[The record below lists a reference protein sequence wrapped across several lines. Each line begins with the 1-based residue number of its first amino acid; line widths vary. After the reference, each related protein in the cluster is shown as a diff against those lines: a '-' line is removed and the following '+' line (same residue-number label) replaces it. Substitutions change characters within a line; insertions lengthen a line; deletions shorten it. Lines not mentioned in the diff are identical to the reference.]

1 MKFSIYNKSNILIS
15 SISLLITF
23 VSPIFSNLTFQDA
36 QYSTIH
42 YHTNGGTPI
51 SSRTFKVGDS
61 IDIPTTTREGFTF
74 VDWYTDISMV
84 KEFNLT
90 IMPAW
95 DIKIYAKWDA
105 NLYTISFETN
115 GGNTIPIIQGYFGDS
130 IPLPNNPTR
139 IGYTF
144 QGWFRDSN
152 HTNFFNLSSF
162 PSMNLTLYAKWL
174 INQYTISF
182 DTNGGNSIQTQT
194 KNYHTSLSL
203 PNPTKVGHTFAGW
216 FTDVR
221 LTQAFTLTNMPAQ
234 NLTLYAKWTIN
245 QYTITFHTNGGNP
258 ITNETYDYGAV
269 LVLPTPIRN
278 GFSFAGWFTNV
289 GLTQVAPIN
298 MPAQDINFY
307 AKWNINQYSITFETN
322 GGNTIEIQ
330 TYFYGDTLNLPTP
343 TKLSHTFLGWFTDFE
358 LTQESPTNMPPR
370 DITLYAKWVIYYT
383 ITFNTNNG
391 NSIPNETYYYGDSL
405 ILPTAIKPGYSF
417 AGWFTDLNLT
427 QPAPEMM
434 PAQDITL
441 FAKWTIN
448 QYTITFETNGGTEI
462 EAITGNFGDP
472 ITAPNNPTKEGHTF
486 QGWYEDV
493 GLTIPATLFD
503 RIPSQNITYF
513 AKWNILT
520 FSVTWKNYDGSILQF
535 NSSVTYGTIPV
546 YYGSTPTRPSTYH
559 VIPWEY
565 WRSYT
570 FSGWSPSVSPV
581 KSNQVYVAS
590 FS

>member
-1 MKFSIYNKSNILIS
+1 MKFIVLF
-15 SISLLITF
+15 SLLSVTL
-23 VSPIFSNLTFQDA
+23 SPLFSHIGFQDV
-36 QYSTIH
+36 QYSTIFFD
-42 YHTNGGTPI
+42 TNGGSSISPI
-51 SSRTFKVGDS
+51 DIKVGDR
-61 IDIPTTTREGFTF
+61 IEIPITKKEGFTF
-74 VDWYTDISMV
+74 VDWYTDDSFL
-84 KEFNLT
+84 KPFNFT
-90 IMPAW
+90 IMPAR
-95 DIKIYAKWDA
+95 DIRIYAKWDA
-105 NLYTISFETN
+105 NLYTINFETN
-115 GGNTIPIIQGYFGDS
+115 GGNTIPSIQGYFGDS

-139 IGYTF
+139 IGHTF
-144 QGWFRDSN
+144 QGWYTDSN
-152 HTNFFNLSSF
+152 YAYANYFNLSAF

-174 INQYTISF
+174 INQYTITF
-182 DTNGGNSIQTQT
+182 NTNGGNSIQSQT
-194 KNYHTSLSL
+194 HYYNARFLI
-203 PNPTKVGHTFAGW
+203 PNPTRVGHSFAGW
-216 FTDVR
+216 YTDVG
-221 LTQAFTLTNMPAQ
+221 LTQAFTLNNMPAQ

-269 LVLPTPIRN
+269 LVLPTPIRI

-289 GLTQVAPIN
+289 GLTQVVPIN

-322 GGNTIEIQ
+322 GGNTIAIQ

-343 TKLSHTFLGWFTDFE
+343 MKVSHTFLGWFTDFE
-358 LTQESPTNMPPR
+358 LTQESPTNMPPG

-391 NSIPNETYYYGDSL
+391 NSIPNETYYFGDTL
-405 ILPTAIKPGYSF
+405 ILPTPLYAGYSF
-417 AGWFTDLNLT
+417 EGWFTDLNLT
-427 QPAPEMM
+427 QPVPESM

-448 QYTITFETNGGTEI
+448 QYTISFNTNGGTNI
-462 EAITGNFGDP
+462 ESIIGNFGDP
-472 ITAPNNPTKEGHTF
+472 VSNPTNPTKEGHTF

-520 FSVTWKNYDGSILQF
+520 FSVTWKNYNGSILQS
-535 NSSVTYGTIPV
+535 SSVNYGTIPV
-546 YYGSTPTRPSTYH
+546 YYGSTPTRPPTYH